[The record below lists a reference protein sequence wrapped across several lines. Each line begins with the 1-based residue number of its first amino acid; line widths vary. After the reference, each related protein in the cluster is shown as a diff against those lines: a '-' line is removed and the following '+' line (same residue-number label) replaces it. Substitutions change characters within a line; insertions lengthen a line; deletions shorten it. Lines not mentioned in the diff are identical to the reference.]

1 MGGMKMP
8 VTIKDVAR
16 ISGVSIST
24 VSRVINDSKPVS
36 SGIREKVF
44 KVIEDT
50 GYVPNPVARSLVMK
64 KSQLLGVIVPGSKYP
79 VGDLVNAIE
88 EIARIYQYDTVLCN
102 TYCDSEK
109 EEEFVNLLRSK
120 QAAGIIIVTE
130 KINEEMDKRLKK
142 YGVPTVYYTLGTPK
156 IENINCVDVDRV
168 EAMMTLLEKTQ
179 KDDGKIIY
187 LRPDKDKD
195 NLKENCRQAIL
206 EEAVKEK
213 KLPASKF
220 KVIYGANDIDPT
232 YKLIE
237 KTLKKDKTIKSI
249 ISANDESTL
258 GVIYYL
264 QDNGKSIPDDYKI
277 SQIYDTKIAKLI
289 RPGITSISLPMFDI
303 GAICARLIV
312 KEIENKEHKTGYVFK
327 ANEVVLP
334 YNLMERGSTK

>member
-179 KDDGKIIY
+179 KDDGKII
-187 LRPDKDKD
+187 
-195 NLKENCRQAIL
+195 
-206 EEAVKEK
+206 
-213 KLPASKF
+213 
-220 KVIYGANDIDPT
+220 
-232 YKLIE
+232 
-237 KTLKKDKTIKSI
+237 
-249 ISANDESTL
+249 
-258 GVIYYL
+258 
-264 QDNGKSIPDDYKI
+264 
-277 SQIYDTKIAKLI
+277 
-289 RPGITSISLPMFDI
+289 
-303 GAICARLIV
+303 
-312 KEIENKEHKTGYVFK
+312 
-327 ANEVVLP
+327 
-334 YNLMERGSTK
+334 